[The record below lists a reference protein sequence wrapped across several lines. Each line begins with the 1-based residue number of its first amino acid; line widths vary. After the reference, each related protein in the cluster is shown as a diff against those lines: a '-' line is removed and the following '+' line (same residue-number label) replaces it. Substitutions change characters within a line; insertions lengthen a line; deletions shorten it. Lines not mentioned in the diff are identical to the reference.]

1 MIESNSSS
9 ADEENEDEQ
18 GNLTTSSLVKRQLSS
33 YYREQ
38 HEQNEKIQKLHHQ
51 QQHLQRQQKQQ
62 QLLQLPNQHHQQQLP
77 KHQQSPRNREPKTKD
92 EHRKHK
98 QQQDHHSP
106 TDSSTNASSS
116 KIRKHRHSQ
125 HRKSININ
133 NNENTTPSKQRKNQ
147 QLFNQHDNSTNNEDK
162 RRQSDSSNKKQLMDE
177 SPKTMKSS
185 KINRSFIK
193 KDRSSPAIT
202 TSRAAKSETLGAT
215 TQQHDSADKGDQLNK
230 PGKKQLMDKTSLDWN
245 PRTKKSLK
253 AKNGISPSTAIVT
266 EHFDATTSQQESN
279 GALIIVDENHPK
291 TRLYI
296 YMFLARCIAYDA
308 FNVFKRTNVLNASPK
323 ISQTEFQKMR
333 SDYVDYFQAGP
344 DCVFGDVVYRLNK
357 CFFTEFMCDKRIE
370 RIVATNGISSLI
382 LSEVYGK

>member
-133 NNENTTPSKQRKNQ
+133 NNENTTPPKQRKS

-177 SPKTMKSS
+177 SPQTMKSS

-193 KDRSSPAIT
+193 KDRSSPSIT
-202 TSRAAKSETLGAT
+202 NSRAAKSETLGAT
-215 TQQHDSADKGDQLNK
+215 KQQHDSADKGDQLNK
-230 PGKKQLMDKTSLDWN
+230 PGKKQLIDKTSLDWN
-245 PRTKKSLK
+245 STTKKSLK

-266 EHFDATTSQQESN
+266 EPFDATTSLQKSN

>member
-1 MIESNSSS
+1 
-9 ADEENEDEQ
+9 
-18 GNLTTSSLVKRQLSS
+18 
-33 YYREQ
+33 
-38 HEQNEKIQKLHHQ
+38 
-51 QQHLQRQQKQQ
+51 
-62 QLLQLPNQHHQQQLP
+62 
-77 KHQQSPRNREPKTKD
+77 
-92 EHRKHK
+92 
-98 QQQDHHSP
+98 
-106 TDSSTNASSS
+106 
-116 KIRKHRHSQ
+116 
-125 HRKSININ
+125 
-133 NNENTTPSKQRKNQ
+133 
-147 QLFNQHDNSTNNEDK
+147 
-162 RRQSDSSNKKQLMDE
+162 
-177 SPKTMKSS
+177 MKSS

-202 TSRAAKSETLGAT
+202 NSRAAKSEILGAT
-215 TQQHDSADKGDQLNK
+215 KQQHDSADKDDQLNK
-230 PGKKQLMDKTSLDWN
+230 PGKKQLIDKTSLDWN
-245 PRTKKSLK
+245 STTKKALK